1 MLDGLDEIINKNRNI
16 SLSFVK
22 GLHSKLLDGARGMY
36 KTPGEPRKVQVH
48 IGRPGDG
55 IEKAIYI
62 PPNPFL
68 LQSLSRVLQL
78 NFA

>member
-36 KTPGEPRKVQVH
+36 KTPGEPRKVQV
-48 IGRPGDG
+48 ISLNDSNG
-55 IEKAIYI
+55 IL
-62 PPNPFL
+62 NGSNDDS
-68 LQSLSRVLQL
+68 QRVIS
-78 NFA
+78 